1 MIYSIST
8 YGTQEVNDDSGDNFK
23 FINIK
28 HSYSPVLKSY
38 TFFSY

>member
-1 MIYSIST
+1 MIYSISA
-8 YGTQEVNDDSGDNFK
+8 YGKQEVNGDSGDTFK

-28 HSYSPVLKSY
+28 HSYSPLLKGY

>member
-1 MIYSIST
+1 MTYSISI
-8 YGTQEVNDDSGDNFK
+8 YITQEVNGDSGDNFK